1 MFLIIY
7 YALLGW
13 ISNRMFVGT
22 SWSSLHFSSR
32 ENGIWSM
39 MEVFAGSNF
48 LVKALPSFSSNRI
61 IGIVLFMF
69 NLLGVAFFMTLMVAI
84 LYRVYCTEVSDR
96 IQDFKSTVD
105 KMLSKVFDM
114 FRSAQQ
120 DTLSYP
126 EALLAIKHV
135 IKEHTR
141 GEYK

>member
-1 MFLIIY
+1 
-7 YALLGW
+7 
-13 ISNRMFVGT
+13 
-22 SWSSLHFSSR
+22 
-32 ENGIWSM
+32 M
-39 MEVFAGSNF
+39 MEVFGGANL

-61 IGIVLFMF
+61 VGIVLFFF
-69 NLLGVAFFMTLMVAI
+69 NLLGVAFFVMLMRAI
-84 LYRVYCTEVSDR
+84 MYRVYCAEVSER
-96 IQDFKSTVD
+96 VQDFKSTVD